1 MPDKWPSFITKD
13 LGTSDED
20 DAEFMRRWEAYEREM
35 KIIIAS
41 GVLHQDEDGWWVV
54 TATGE
59 LIGPD
64 LDDDR
69 PRTAE
74 EMAQGKSF
82 AEACP
87 DLAAAIRRERERK
100 ACEGLK
106 RQNAPLGEAGGAL
119 SELADEGD

>member
-1 MPDKWPSFITKD
+1 MSDKWPAFITKD
-13 LGTSDED
+13 LGTSDAD

-35 KIIIAS
+35 KVIIAS

-64 LDDDR
+64 LDDER

-74 EMAQGKSF
+74 EMAQFKPF
-82 AEACP
+82 AEVFP
-87 DLAAAIRRERERK
+87 ELAAAIRRERDRK
-100 ACEGLK
+100 AKG
-106 RQNAPLGEAGGAL
+106 
-119 SELADEGD
+119 